1 MLVLTR
7 SVGQQLVING
17 RVVVTVTEVRGRKV
31 RLGVSAPSDVPVDRK
46 EVHDR
51 RQALA
56 PAGPAARR

>member
-7 SVGQQLVING
+7 GVGQQLVIDG
-17 RVVVTVTEVRGRKV
+17 RVVVTVTEVRGAKV
-31 RLGVSAPSDVPVDRK
+31 RLGVTAPPDVPVDRK

-56 PAGPAARR
+56 PAEPAAHR